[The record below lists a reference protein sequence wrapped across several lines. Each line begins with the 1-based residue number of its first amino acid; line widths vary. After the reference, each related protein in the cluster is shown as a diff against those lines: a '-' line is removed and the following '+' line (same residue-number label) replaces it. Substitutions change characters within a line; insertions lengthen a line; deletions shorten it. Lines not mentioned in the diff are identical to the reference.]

1 MKCFFKASIQNF
13 EILFLRGG
21 GGGCTKYPVQV
32 VPQYPGELTDR
43 ITRHKLS

>member
-21 GGGCTKYPVQV
+21 GV
-32 VPQYPGELTDR
+32 VPSTQY
-43 ITRHKLS
+43 KLYHSTQGS